1 MTKPNHELSPALIVL
16 MSIATGLAVASNYY
30 AQPLLDTIAR
40 NFSLSAS
47 SAGFIVTAAQLGYA
61 AGLLFLVPLGDM
73 FERRRLIVSMT
84 LLAAGGMLITASS
97 QSLAMMI
104 LGTALTGY
112 SLSWHKFW
120 FRWQRR
126 WLHRTNAA
134 KWLALL

>member
-97 QSLAMMI
+97 SH
-104 LGTALTGY
+104 
-112 SLSWHKFW
+112 W
-120 FRWQRR
+120 R
-126 WLHRTNAA
+126 
-134 KWLALL
+134 